1 VLVRLKEEAS
11 NQNISHCPFSIL
23 HSSQHLHSMKKTFAT
38 FLLFFTITSF
48 SMAQDYELVKLETEK
63 TCPSYE
69 IRKKGKAVKLPEDI
83 EEALECPPT
92 IGFYDGKYLIYDN
105 DEEAIMR
112 YDVENDKKETIFTYP
127 EDVDGISNPAW
138 SPSKKYA
145 AFIAINQEKT
155 HGYSLITKII
165 VIDMQAGMLNIN
177 RKREYIFP
185 VNFNCKKNCTAIV
198 GEDFYFESD
207 KVLVYKRSLKQK
219 SKPGAMEKVELK

>member
-1 VLVRLKEEAS
+1 
-11 NQNISHCPFSIL
+11 
-23 HSSQHLHSMKKTFAT
+23 MKKIAT
-38 FLLFFTITSF
+38 SFLFFITTMSL
-48 SMAQDYELVKLETEK
+48 SMAQGYELVKIEAEK

-69 IRKKGKAVKLPEDI
+69 IRKNGKAVKLPEDI

-92 IGFYDGKYLIYDN
+92 IGFYGEKYLIYDN
-105 DEEAIMR
+105 DEEAIVR
-112 YDVENDKKETIFTYP
+112 YDVENDKKETIFSYP

-138 SPSKKYA
+138 SPSKRYA

-155 HGYSLITKII
+155 HGYALITKII
-165 VIDMQAGMLNIN
+165 VIDMEAGMLNVN

-207 KVLVYKRSLKQK
+207 KVLVYKRNLKQK